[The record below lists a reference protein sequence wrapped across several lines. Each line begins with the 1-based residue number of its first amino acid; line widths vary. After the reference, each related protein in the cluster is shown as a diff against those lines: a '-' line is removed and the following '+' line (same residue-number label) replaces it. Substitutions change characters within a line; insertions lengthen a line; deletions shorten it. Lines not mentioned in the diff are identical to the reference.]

1 MIYNHNFYYKM
12 TEYKLIYFDAKGLAE
27 TSRILFK
34 IANVEFDDFRYP
46 LEILDLST
54 FSMIRDEFDA
64 DKKDGKLNLSMN
76 KLPVLQVTNSN
87 IVTTLFQ
94 SKAIERYLASE
105 FGLMGKSPF
114 EKVMIDALCETV
126 RDLKSDYQHFRKA
139 ENKEESSKK
148 WFEEVLPEKLKLL
161 EYILKDYK
169 TDELYSV
176 GTSLSLADVALY
188 TFVLDFFDDKTEI
201 KNATK
206 HCPRLLHIVETVS
219 KNTQVEEWVQNRPD
233 TMF

>member
-1 MIYNHNFYYKM
+1 M
-12 TEYKLIYFDAKGLAE
+12 TEYKLIYFDGRGLAE

-34 IANVEFDDFRYP
+34 IANVEFEDFRYP

-54 FSMIRDEFDA
+54 FSMVRDEFDA
-64 DKKDGKLNLSMN
+64 DKKHGKLSLSMN
-76 KLPVLQVTNSN
+76 KLPALQVTNSN

-105 FGLMGKSPF
+105 FGLMGKSPL

-139 ENKEESSKK
+139 ENKEGSCEK

-169 TDELYSV
+169 TDESYSV
-176 GTSLSLADVALY
+176 GTSLSLADVVLY
-188 TFVLDFFDDKTEI
+188 TFVVDFFDDKTGI

-206 HCPRLLHIVETVS
+206 DCPRLLDIAKTVG
-219 KNTQVEEWVQNRPD
+219 KNAQVEEWVQNRPD
-233 TMF
+233 KMI